1 MNQDT
6 FEKNFFPDALK
17 LARKACNVS
26 QGAFGSVTSRTYIST
41 LERGLK
47 HPTLNKVDEL
57 ASVLG
62 IHPLTLVALS
72 YLSGENAIT
81 KQVLMTKLSQE
92 LGRILGDSDAK
103 EPELDR
109 L

>member
-6 FEKNFFPDALK
+6 SAKNCFPAALK
-17 LARKACNVS
+17 MARKARNVS
-26 QGAFGSVTSRTYIST
+26 QESFGSVTSRTYVSA
-41 LERGLK
+41 LERGIQ

-57 ASVLG
+57 GSVLG

-81 KQVLMTKLSQE
+81 MEVLMTKLSQE
-92 LGRILGDSDAK
+92 LGRILAGSDPK
-103 EPELDR
+103 EPELD
-109 L
+109 